1 MSWAALA
8 TTLHE
13 EGEEKEEEE
22 EEEEG
27 PASPEPGPG
36 LDPGWAGMEKA
47 ASWNF
52 LHPLC
57 KDSM

>member
-13 EGEEKEEEE
+13 EGEEREEQ
-22 EEEEG
+22 EEG
-27 PASPEPGPG
+27 LASPEPGPG
-36 LDPGWAGMEKA
+36 LDPGQAGREKA

>member
-22 EEEEG
+22 EKEG

-36 LDPGWAGMEKA
+36 LDPGQASREKA

-52 LHPLC
+52 LHLLC

>member
-1 MSWAALA
+1 MALA

-13 EGEEKEEEE
+13 EGEEREEEE
-22 EEEEG
+22 KEEG

-36 LDPGWAGMEKA
+36 LDPGQAGREKA